1 MRMKQMRR
9 KKCEFPPFPNS
20 FISQPD
26 FIDSTDVGSSIMT
39 MNASL
44 CSRFCKKIVTLTD
57 VNPNSKKCMKCS
69 LPSVHE
75 ALRDE
80 FVKLSGTDSPWVIDS
95 GATHNIA
102 CDKQFVTGYAPQ
114 ESGSLDKETGE
125 ENQDVE
131 FADGNSAPLDGQG
144 MKSFEMCSIV

>member
-1 MRMKQMRR
+1 
-9 KKCEFPPFPNS
+9 
-20 FISQPD
+20 
-26 FIDSTDVGSSIMT
+26 
-39 MNASL
+39 
-44 CSRFCKKIVTLTD
+44 
-57 VNPNSKKCMKCS
+57 MKCS

-95 GATHNIA
+95 GATHNLA
-102 CDKQFVTGYAPQ
+102 CNKHFVTGYAPQ

-125 ENQDVE
+125 ENKDVE

-144 MKSFEMCSIV
+144 VKSFEMCSIGTTHVCEAMQLNLVSVKQLTRQGYIVLFADNFCLTLSGTNNTNNHFYQIALLGLQTLITLTYTQF